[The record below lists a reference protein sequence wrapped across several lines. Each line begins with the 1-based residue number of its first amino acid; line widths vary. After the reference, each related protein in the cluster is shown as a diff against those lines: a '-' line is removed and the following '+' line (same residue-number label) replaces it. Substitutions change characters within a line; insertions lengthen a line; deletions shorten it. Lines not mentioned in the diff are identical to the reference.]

1 MQNEPF
7 SETKKRLEQRTG
19 FKGKMLEK
27 IKFAVVR
34 RSHYSKPQYLSD
46 GMSTHHLP
54 TLPSVQAG
62 GMLTGFA
69 DDVLWNVAS
78 SDDDM
83 LGLDHVDRTR
93 VARNGTD
100 LFLK

>member
-1 MQNEPF
+1 MF
-7 SETKKRLEQRTG
+7 
-19 FKGKMLEK
+19 EK

-34 RSHYSKPQYLSD
+34 RSHYSKPPQYLTD
-46 GMSTHHLP
+46 GMCNTYPLGLAWG
-54 TLPSVQAG
+54 TLT
-62 GMLTGFA
+62 LTSA
-69 DDVLWNVAS
+69 DDILWNAAS

-100 LFLK
+100 LFLR